1 MFPIKTLDKINEEL
15 NRYYLQ
21 IITFQNENIHTT
33 KNIAANFSKDLSE
46 LEDVIVD
53 IKKYN
58 NNKKNNHI
66 NIYISINIFF

>member
-15 NRYYLQ
+15 HRYYLQ
-21 IITFQNENIHTT
+21 IIPFQNKDPNYQD
-33 KNIAANFSKDLSE
+33 IAAKFSKNLSE

-58 NNKKNNHI
+58 NNKKNNPLIHI
-66 NIYISINIFF
+66 FK

>member
-15 NRYYLQ
+15 HRYYLQ
-21 IITFQNENIHTT
+21 IITFQNEDLHYQD
-33 KNIAANFSKDLSE
+33 IAAKFSKNLSE

-58 NNKKNNHI
+58 NNKKNNPLIHI
-66 NIYISINIFF
+66 FK